1 MDIYRNQE
9 RELKLA
15 KKPLIV
21 WKMNYGKSINSIDCE
36 KISEIVRRD
45 WRKLSQLRDQP
56 CKQYKKRSQERQTN
70 KMTKPISTINGLKR
84 NDINDLHLRFIQLVM
99 EMKKE
104 GHDPLAI
111 AGCMLA
117 GAVQMYQSEL
127 GMQTTSD
134 LLDQIANGSD
144 DDIDI
149 DLDVDK
155 ETIH

>member
-1 MDIYRNQE
+1 
-9 RELKLA
+9 
-15 KKPLIV
+15 
-21 WKMNYGKSINSIDCE
+21 
-36 KISEIVRRD
+36 
-45 WRKLSQLRDQP
+45 
-56 CKQYKKRSQERQTN
+56 
-70 KMTKPISTINGLKR
+70 MTKPISTINGLKR

-117 GAVQMYQSEL
+117 GAVQIYQSEL
-127 GMQTTSD
+127 GIETTQD

-144 DDIDI
+144 DDIDF

>member
-1 MDIYRNQE
+1 M
-9 RELKLA
+9 K
-15 KKPLIV
+15 
-21 WKMNYGKSINSIDCE
+21 
-36 KISEIVRRD
+36 
-45 WRKLSQLRDQP
+45 
-56 CKQYKKRSQERQTN
+56 
-70 KMTKPISTINGLKR
+70 

-117 GAVQMYQSEL
+117 GAVQIYQTEL
-127 GMQTTSD
+127 GEDTAFQ

-149 DLDVDK
+149 DISVDK

>member
-1 MDIYRNQE
+1 M
-9 RELKLA
+9 K
-15 KKPLIV
+15 
-21 WKMNYGKSINSIDCE
+21 
-36 KISEIVRRD
+36 
-45 WRKLSQLRDQP
+45 
-56 CKQYKKRSQERQTN
+56 
-70 KMTKPISTINGLKR
+70 

-111 AGCMLA
+111 AGCMVA
-117 GAVQMYQSEL
+117 GAVQIYQAEL
-127 GMQTTSD
+127 GEDTAFQ
-134 LLDQIANGSD
+134 LLDQIANGTD